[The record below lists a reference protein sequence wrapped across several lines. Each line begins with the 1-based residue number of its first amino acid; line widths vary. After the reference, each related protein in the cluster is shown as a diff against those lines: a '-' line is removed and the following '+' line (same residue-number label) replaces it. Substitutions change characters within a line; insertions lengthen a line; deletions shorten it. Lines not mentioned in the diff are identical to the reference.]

1 MTGQVLPLYP
11 QTGALRPLRG
21 LYLEHRL
28 HELGTVQSPFAY
40 GSFVSSLDGRIALME
55 PGSADVLEGL
65 TSANDFRLLQEVHAQ
80 ADCLITN
87 GGYLRA
93 LAQGQLG
100 NMLQVDAADLV
111 EWRKRNGLSPEPAI
125 VVVSSS
131 LDFPVHPSILEHRQ
145 PLYIATGRSA
155 DPARVQALRARG
167 LEIIFAGEGSMVEG
181 AALVD
186 ALRPLGYRSL
196 YLLAGPKMLKAML
209 RDRQLSRLYLTL
221 RHRLLGGE
229 SFHTLVEGPRLGD
242 AGLLALRALHYDQ
255 GEGDGIGQWF
265 AQFDCVRQYGRVE
278 GDS

>member
-1 MTGQVLPLYP
+1 MTVQLLPLYP
-11 QTGALRPLRG
+11 QAGALRPLRG

-65 TSANDFRLLQEVHAQ
+65 TSANDFRLFQEIHAQ

-87 GGYLRA
+87 AGYLRA
-93 LAQGQLG
+93 LALGQLG
-100 NMLQVDAADLV
+100 NMLQVSAADLV
-111 EWRKRNGLSPEPAI
+111 EWRKHNGLSPQPAI
-125 VVVSSS
+125 VVASSS
-131 LDFPVHPSILEHRQ
+131 LDFPVHPSILQHRQ
-145 PLYIATGRSA
+145 PLYVATGRSA

-167 LEIIFAGEGSMVEG
+167 LEILFAGEGSMVEG

-186 ALRPLGYRSL
+186 ALRPHGYRSL
-196 YLLAGPKMLKAML
+196 YLLAGPKMLNAML

-242 AGLLALRALHYDQ
+242 AGLLALRALHYDR

-265 AQFDCVRQYGRVE
+265 AQFDCLQQYSRAE
-278 GDS
+278 DDS